1 MSLCYLLKTYPL
13 SLLCIAAI
21 WYICLIRVPH
31 MKIQDIF
38 SWWDK
43 AAHIIMYAGLCA
55 LIWTEYIRSHK
66 TANKPRLLV
75 FAIFAP
81 ILMSGTIELVQAYFT
96 TTRSGDWLDFLANT
110 IGVLLAGAI
119 GWTFFGKTKSR

>member
-1 MSLCYLLKTYPL
+1 MYLRHLLKTYPF

-43 AAHIIMYAGLCA
+43 AAHTIMYAGFCA
-55 LIWTEYIRSHK
+55 LIWTEYNRSHRE
-66 TANKPRLLV
+66 ANKKRLLF
-75 FAIFAP
+75 FAFLAP

-110 IGVLLAGAI
+110 IGVLLTGAI
-119 GWTFFGKTKSR
+119 GWAIFGKTKRW